1 MLCFQDEYGATW
13 NAACDYPACS
23 GHIRFGCGGDHKCY
37 YDRYDE
43 DCIGKPWGENGC
55 FHDGRPDTQAADD
68 GSDRPGKRSWCPPN
82 MAAKSEA
89 EQAAAGSQ
97 SWMTNV
103 AFPNPANFSRPLSTF
118 QASEVYESRQSYN
131 IQLDGLSA
139 GQHYMYAYAGAAFGR
154 SSGWHGGW
162 FELKDQFGDRVAGG
176 EVDGVVEGEK
186 LQVDFVVEEGNMEVG
201 CICRSPCSNKYMRGG
216 RERTSER
223 WHCEPRNSREC
234 DMEMFNIR
242 SDGRGNLREC
252 TVDGYTL
259 NIRTEWRASDV
270 SWQLDDGSQYS
281 GPHKAPIYIGAKA
294 NLQDDAS
301 FVGSMAG
308 IQISGSIF
316 PRNTVECMYLAAEEK
331 IGRCADPRGV
341 VFKADLLAHVDGTPP
356 KTYVSSDWGEG
367 ITCDPGYIF
376 QRADGQDGRPQDNAC
391 GALGGCVNK
400 AELDGQVCGKACD
413 RDCAN
418 LFDMADSVA
427 TADITMYGETHL
439 DRDFGAILDGVGDFL
454 TFEDTG
460 FTAAGQ
466 FTIGFWFTRN
476 TECAN
481 PGRWQYLYSEAEDPD
496 AAFYA
501 TEDTAIEI
509 YLACGQGDNDGD
521 VIRTYVQDDCGTRG
535 VFDVELNDVADGG
548 PITSL
553 WIHYLLAVS
562 RDAMQLHLNGEKVP
576 DSGTAFSSEWLQGSD
591 NAAWPTPSQLNTRF
605 CSFGL
610 SEMYGGYNDDGAIA
624 LDLMQGV
631 EYFLRWQPG
640 ANGQFWVTS
649 EAGRTSCSSDA
660 CAFVEATPAR
670 WPTPAVAAVEEG
682 CTVVP
687 GTAEQEAA
695 AATTC
700 ALTAATAASPG
711 SCAAATGSGCCN
723 YIAAVDAVEGVVYAP
738 ANPATC
744 TGESS
749 CATNDGDVVPP
760 TDLTGIHGSVTFTAT
775 GTDRLTIVNSGQR
788 WDANSLMANE
798 MKWSITTDQYH
809 TAVATARRSEMQNMC
824 TTEYSACTLDSG
836 CAAELTEAFSSG
848 GRPGEPGDLLAAL
861 LACYGRSDRAAGA
874 DSTAVPTAAWLR
886 SAGWCTAELSAC
898 TYACENR
905 YNALMAAQD
914 SPAFADSDDLKALV
928 ACKDKVW
935 GNVQT
940 GPKHSTTF
948 IGGRS
953 DRADDHYFM
962 VRCTSPP
969 NERGR
974 GFDRVPCERSGLD
987 RRDHHPEHV
996 RHAQ

>member
-1 MLCFQDEYGATW
+1 
-13 NAACDYPACS
+13 
-23 GHIRFGCGGDHKCY
+23 
-37 YDRYDE
+37 
-43 DCIGKPWGENGC
+43 
-55 FHDGRPDTQAADD
+55 
-68 GSDRPGKRSWCPPN
+68 
-82 MAAKSEA
+82 
-89 EQAAAGSQ
+89 
-97 SWMTNV
+97 
-103 AFPNPANFSRPLSTF
+103 
-118 QASEVYESRQSYN
+118 
-131 IQLDGLSA
+131 
-139 GQHYMYAYAGAAFGR
+139 
-154 SSGWHGGW
+154 
-162 FELKDQFGDRVAGG
+162 
-176 EVDGVVEGEK
+176 
-186 LQVDFVVEEGNMEVG
+186 
-201 CICRSPCSNKYMRGG
+201 
-216 RERTSER
+216 
-223 WHCEPRNSREC
+223 
-234 DMEMFNIR
+234 
-242 SDGRGNLREC
+242 
-252 TVDGYTL
+252 
-259 NIRTEWRASDV
+259 
-270 SWQLDDGSQYS
+270 
-281 GPHKAPIYIGAKA
+281 
-294 NLQDDAS
+294 
-301 FVGSMAG
+301 
-308 IQISGSIF
+308 
-316 PRNTVECMYLAAEEK
+316 
-331 IGRCADPRGV
+331 
-341 VFKADLLAHVDGTPP
+341 
-356 KTYVSSDWGEG
+356 
-367 ITCDPGYIF
+367 
-376 QRADGQDGRPQDNAC
+376 
-391 GALGGCVNK
+391 
-400 AELDGQVCGKACD
+400 
-413 RDCAN
+413 
-418 LFDMADSVA
+418 
-427 TADITMYGETHL
+427 
-439 DRDFGAILDGVGDFL
+439 
-454 TFEDTG
+454 
-460 FTAAGQ
+460 
-466 FTIGFWFTRN
+466 
-476 TECAN
+476 
-481 PGRWQYLYSEAEDPD
+481 
-496 AAFYA
+496 
-501 TEDTAIEI
+501 
-509 YLACGQGDNDGD
+509 
-521 VIRTYVQDDCGTRG
+521 
-535 VFDVELNDVADGG
+535 
-548 PITSL
+548 
-553 WIHYLLAVS
+553 
-562 RDAMQLHLNGEKVP
+562 
-576 DSGTAFSSEWLQGSD
+576 
-591 NAAWPTPSQLNTRF
+591 
-605 CSFGL
+605 
-610 SEMYGGYNDDGAIA
+610 
-624 LDLMQGV
+624 
-631 EYFLRWQPG
+631 
-640 ANGQFWVTS
+640 
-649 EAGRTSCSSDA
+649 
-660 CAFVEATPAR
+660 
-670 WPTPAVAAVEEG
+670 VEEG

-749 CATNDGDVVPP
+749 CATNAGDVIPP